1 MLMGCAFYEFPSFS
15 RYNFNFT
22 VSDLSLSLSHTH
34 TQDIYLEN
42 PNVTWDD
49 IIGLEAPK
57 RLVKEAVVYPIKV
70 GTEWW
75 HQLSVFAVFT

>member
-1 MLMGCAFYEFPSFS
+1 MHISQIPPVLAVIISHV
-15 RYNFNFT
+15 RA
-22 VSDLSLSLSHTH
+22 HTH

-70 GTEWW
+70 GSLECTYLKYA
-75 HQLSVFAVFT
+75 HS